1 LDNIC
6 NKTVNQHNN
15 HKKNQR
21 KKTNQNKKKKRRK
34 KKMNQNKKKKRK
46 KEIRKKI
53 DLFNNL
59 NQLSIKGKIFSLTN
73 KYNKI
78 MS

>member
-6 NKTVNQHNN
+6 NKTVNRHNN

-21 KKTNQNKKKKRRK
+21 KKMNQNKKKKRRK

-59 NQLSIKGKIFSLTN
+59 DQLSIKNKKFSITN
-73 KYNKI
+73 KYNNIIK
-78 MS
+78 